1 MMGRN
6 LKSLTKKE
14 FYSRRTL
21 SETAKHF
28 HHSRRKCASKRVNKV
43 LINSYSV
50 YLSID
55 NIKEF
60 RLMTKKSGESKG
72 CGFIEFGD
80 KASYWVSEITATV

>member
-14 FYSRRTL
+14 FYLRRTL

-28 HHSRRKCASKRVNKV
+28 HHSRRKCVQV
-43 LINSYSV
+43 LVIINSYPLC
-50 YLSID
+50 LSID

-80 KASYWVSEITATV
+80 KASYWVSEITSTV

>member
-1 MMGRN
+1 MQ
-6 LKSLTKKE
+6 
-14 FYSRRTL
+14 
-21 SETAKHF
+21 
-28 HHSRRKCASKRVNKV
+28 V
-43 LINSYSV
+43 LVIINSYPLC
-50 YLSID
+50 LSID